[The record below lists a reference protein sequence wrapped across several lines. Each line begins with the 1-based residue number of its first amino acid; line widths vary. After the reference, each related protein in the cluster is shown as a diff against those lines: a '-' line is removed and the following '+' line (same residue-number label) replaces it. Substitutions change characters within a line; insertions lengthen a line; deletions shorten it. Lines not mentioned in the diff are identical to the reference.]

1 MIAPFG
7 VLRASGVGACVV
19 LLACTGERPPAPRP
33 PAPPA
38 PAIVPEAHARP
49 QPKAPCEQ
57 ARELRAKVPG
67 HLEQGKLDRTVRA
80 LRSADQLCPSESAGS
95 WAAHV
100 TALAEIGLWD
110 DARAL
115 ADRIDATPDAPP
127 DARAAAQAARAKISA
142 VDEPPADP
150 ALARESARKLALEA
164 QAAAAKGEHVL
175 AKARWLAAW
184 DAFRPNGEALLGA
197 GLAARALNDPAGAQR
212 LIDRAIVDYE
222 RQSGQKLE
230 LDVPNGFGGFVHG
243 LAWNQSARLLA
254 VAHRT
259 VVSVIDAVTL
269 RERVRLRGHDQTVT
283 GVDFAPD
290 GRELVTGARDGTV
303 RLWELATGLQR
314 HALEGHGADVT
325 AVAYDRSGGT
335 VASAGADRTIRLWD
349 AKTGAPKGVLEGH
362 AGVVTSLAFSTTGN
376 TLASASDDKSV
387 VVWDLGTKT
396 PKTKLEG
403 HAAALRA
410 VDLASAVATGGDD
423 GVVKLWNP
431 ATGAALRT
439 LEGHSGK
446 ISAIGFAPGGK
457 RVASASL
464 DTSVKIWDAASGELL
479 RSLEGHPVMAVSLAW
494 TGDGKQLATGAF
506 NTVHVWDGTTYAE
519 RARLEGH
526 AEPVTSMSF
535 APDGNAIV
543 IGSRDRT
550 VRLFGPGGVRTLDTH
565 AGPVTAV
572 AFAPDGATIASAG
585 FDGSIRRQRI
595 TGGSSPAIIHG
606 AGSVQ
611 SMAWSPDG
619 GTLAVAST
627 NHSVRF
633 FRFGEAAEGGA
644 GPGAYGVTFSP
655 DGRRVIFAA
664 AGKVAI
670 VRDVK
675 TGGDLARLT
684 GHTGSVNAVAWS
696 ADGATLATASSDG
709 TVRLWD
715 AKTYE
720 QKMVFQTAEPA
731 LSVAFRPGGAGSI
744 SVAAGLEGG
753 GVRLF
758 SWMMSAPLMTLSA
771 HGDSVTSVSF
781 SPDGRWLATGSR
793 DGSTRLWSLPDAQLR
808 LSLRAVAG
816 SDAAYA
822 FAPNGEVELFGEAR
836 DYPVCRVGPISVAF
850 ELCEER
856 FVTPGLLARTL
867 RGEP

>member
-1 MIAPFG
+1 MTH
-7 VLRASGVGACVV
+7 VQ
-19 LLACTGERPPAPRP
+19 
-33 PAPPA
+33 
-38 PAIVPEAHARP
+38 P

-57 ARELRAKVPG
+57 ARELRAQVSEYV
-67 HLEQGKLDRTVRA
+67 EQGKLDRTVRT
-80 LRSADQLCPSESAGS
+80 LQSADALCPSESAS
-95 WAAHV
+95 TWAIQV
-100 TALAEIGLWD
+100 TALGDVGLWAE
-110 DARAL
+110 ARAL
-115 ADRIDATPDAPP
+115 ADRIEASKDAPP
-127 DARAAAQAARAKISA
+127 AARTAAQATRAKIA
-142 VDEPPADP
+142 LEDKAPADP
-150 ALARESARKLALEA
+150 AAARETARKLASEA

-184 DAFRPNGEALLGA
+184 EAYHPNGEALLGA
-197 GLAARALNDPAGAQR
+197 GLATRALNDPAGAQR
-212 LIDRAIVDYE
+212 LGARAIVDYE
-222 RQSGQKLE
+222 KESGQKLE
-230 LDVPNGFGGFVHG
+230 LDVPNGFGGFVHAV
-243 LAWNQSARLLA
+243 AWNDSARLLA

-259 VVSVIDAVTL
+259 FVTVIDSITL
-269 RERVRLRGHDQTVT
+269 RTRVRLRGHDQTVT
-283 GVDFAPD
+283 GVAFAPH
-290 GRELVTGARDGTV
+290 GRELATSARDGTV

-314 HALEGHGADVT
+314 HALEGHVGDVT
-325 AVAYDRSGGT
+325 AVAYDRSGGL

-349 AKTGAPKGVLEGH
+349 AKTGAPQGVLEGH
-362 AGVVTSLAFSTTGN
+362 GGAVTSLAFAKTGAA
-376 TLASASDDKSV
+376 LASASDDKTV

-396 PKTKLEG
+396 PKTKISG
-403 HAAALRA
+403 ASSALRA
-410 VDLASAVATGGDD
+410 VDLASVVAAGGDD
-423 GVVKLWNP
+423 GVVRLWN
-431 ATGAALRT
+431 ASTGAQLRA

-446 ISAIGFAPGGK
+446 VSAIGFAPGGK
-457 RVASASL
+457 RLASASL
-464 DTSVKIWDAASGELL
+464 DTSVKIWDAASGALI

-494 TGDGKQLATGAF
+494 TTDGSQLATGAF
-506 NTVHVWDGTTYAE
+506 NTVHLWDGATFAE
-519 RARLEGH
+519 RARLQGH

-535 APDGNAIV
+535 ALDGTSIV
-543 IGSRDRT
+543 VGSRDRT
-550 VRLFGPGGVRTLDTH
+550 VRLFGQDGVRTLDTH

-572 AFAPDGATIASAG
+572 AFGPDGGTIASAG
-585 FDGSIRRQRI
+585 FDGSIRRVRV
-595 TGGSSPAIIHG
+595 GGGASPAIIHG

-619 GTLAVAST
+619 ATLAVAST
-627 NHSVRF
+627 SHSVRF
-633 FRFGEAAEGGA
+633 FRFGEPAEGGT

-655 DGRRVIFAA
+655 DGGRVIFAA

-675 TGGDLARLT
+675 TGADLARLS
-684 GHTGSVNAVAWS
+684 GHVGSVNAVAWS
-696 ADGATLATASSDG
+696 SDGATLATASSDG

-715 AKTYE
+715 AKTYD

-744 SVAAGLEGG
+744 SVAAGLESG

-781 SPDGRWLATGSR
+781 SADGRWLATGSR

-822 FAPNGEVELFGEAR
+822 FAPTGEVEFFGDAR

-856 FVTPGLLARTL
+856 FVTPGLLARTR